1 MDKITIVLQ
10 DKQTIEKLAADPN
23 VQLRIKDAIIDGIG
37 RRGLKLENVTKD
49 ILDAAESYL
58 RYKFLNKGGWN
69 GVLKEEFKKI
79 VDDQCREAFRELVK
93 EEILTFEEELSTA
106 INGWKE
112 RIKEDLNNYDLGKTI
127 RVVVEEVVREKF
139 SK

>member
-10 DKQTIEKLAADPN
+10 DKQTIEKLAAAPD
-23 VQLRIKDAIIDGIG
+23 VQLRIKDAIIDGIE
-37 RRGLKLENVTKD
+37 RRELKLQGITDD
-49 ILDAAESYL
+49 ILNAAKSQIRKE
-58 RYKFLNKGGWN
+58 FLEQIGCKDF
-69 GVLKEEFKKI
+69 LSKEFKKV
-79 VDDQCREAFRELVK
+79 VDDQCRVAFRELVS

-112 RIKEDLNNYDLGKTI
+112 RIKEDLNNYDLDKTI